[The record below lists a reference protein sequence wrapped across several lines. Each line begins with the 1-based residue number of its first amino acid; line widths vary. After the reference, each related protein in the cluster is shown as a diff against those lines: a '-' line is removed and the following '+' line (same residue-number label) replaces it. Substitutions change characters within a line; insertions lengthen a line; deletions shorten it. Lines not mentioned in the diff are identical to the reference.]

1 MEVITP
7 GEEVWVRGTID
18 SITIN
23 KEGNAKY
30 FVRIP
35 HVSGKQEC
43 AQGVYVGR
51 TDMLY
56 DLDLSNI
63 HAATST

>member
-18 SITIN
+18 SVTIN

-30 FVRIP
+30 FIKIP
-35 HVSGKQEC
+35 HFSRKQEY
-43 AQGVYVGR
+43 AQGVYVGSN
-51 TDMLY
+51 DMLF

-63 HAATST
+63 HAATNT

>member
-1 MEVITP
+1 MDVITP

-35 HVSGKQEC
+35 HFSGKQEF

-56 DLDLSNI
+56 DPNQIYD
-63 HAATST
+63 AATSE

>member
-1 MEVITP
+1 MDVITP
-7 GEEVWVRGTID
+7 GKEVWVRGTID

-30 FVRIP
+30 FVRIS
-35 HVSGKQEC
+35 HFNGKQEC

-51 TDMLY
+51 SDMLY
-56 DLDLSNI
+56 DPNQIYDG
-63 HAATST
+63 ATSA